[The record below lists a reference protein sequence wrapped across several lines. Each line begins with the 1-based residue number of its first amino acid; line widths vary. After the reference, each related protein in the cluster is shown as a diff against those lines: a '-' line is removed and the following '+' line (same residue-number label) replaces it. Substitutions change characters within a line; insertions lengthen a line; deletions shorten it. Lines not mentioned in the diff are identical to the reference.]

1 MPRQL
6 KPDMADLL
14 QALVVRGRY
23 ESEDAALDAAMRLLQ
38 EREARRQ
45 RLKRDIEIGIESG
58 PGEAGSFAEVA
69 RRARVQWGQQVLPGM
84 GEP

>member
-1 MPRQL
+1 MSHSL
-6 KPDMADLL
+6 KPDMDDVLKD
-14 QALVVRGRY
+14 LVVRSRY
-23 ESEDAALDAAMRLLQ
+23 EAEDAALDAAMRLLQ

-45 RLKRDIEIGIESG
+45 RLKRDIEIGIASG

-84 GEP
+84 

>member
-1 MPRQL
+1 MSHSL
-6 KPDMADLL
+6 KPDMDDVLKD
-14 QALVVRGRY
+14 LVVRSRY
-23 ESEDAALDAAMRLLQ
+23 ETEDAALDAAMRLLQ

-45 RLKRDIEIGIESG
+45 RLKHDIEIGIASG
-58 PGEAGSFAEVA
+58 PGEAGSFVEVA